1 LLRLSVF
8 VRGEAVATRDGEAEP
23 DLPEEVLRDA
33 PLGEFAPYDPGEL
46 RAGLVRIREPDALAG
61 ADDRP
66 EVDFVLFAA
75 AMGVNSGA
83 AASVRMAILQEFR
96 VLGLRL

>member
-1 LLRLSVF
+1 MVLPVAGQGWDFRKASRCNVLRTVCPDLLRLSVF
-8 VRGEAVATRDGEAEP
+8 VRGEAVATRD
-23 DLPEEVLRDA
+23 
-33 PLGEFAPYDPGEL
+33 
-46 RAGLVRIREPDALAG
+46 LVVRMRETDALAG

-75 AMGVNSGA
+75 AMGVKSGA